1 MQNLLSFA
9 KLLQG
14 FPHGNDFPEK
24 LAKDWKR
31 AGPITVCTGF
41 ITSKGTRRN
50 GIFFEQRRLSKRDR

>member
-24 LAKDWKR
+24 LAKDWKQ
-31 AGPITVCTGF
+31 AGPPQPPSARTAE
-41 ITSKGTRRN
+41 SP
-50 GIFFEQRRLSKRDR
+50 

>member
-24 LAKDWKR
+24 LAKDGKR
-31 AGPITVCTGF
+31 AGHY
-41 ITSKGTRRN
+41 SLDWLN
-50 GIFFEQRRLSKRDR
+50 HLKRDAPQWHLLQTMMAVEAR